1 MAKKVKSKRFNP
13 KTYKVY
19 GQTPTG
25 NWNLNLAMSND
36 YGLYQFVRR
45 NHKQLAKMPKGKAIR
60 TIKSRATE
68 SWAIQDLRHVNE
80 TNTRSNDLK
89 WYLRNFNK

>member
-36 YGLYQFVRR
+36 YGLYQFVM
-45 NHKQLAKMPKGKAIR
+45 A
-60 TIKSRATE
+60 
-68 SWAIQDLRHVNE
+68 VE
-80 TNTRSNDLK
+80 TNFDPIYIREPNE
-89 WYLRNFNK
+89 